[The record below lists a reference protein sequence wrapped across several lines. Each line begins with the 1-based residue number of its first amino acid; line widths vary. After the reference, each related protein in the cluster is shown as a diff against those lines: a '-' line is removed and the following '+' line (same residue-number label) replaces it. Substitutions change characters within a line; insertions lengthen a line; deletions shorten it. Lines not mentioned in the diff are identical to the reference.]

1 MFRQAASLCNKNLN
15 SGIER
20 DANRKK
26 SINMET
32 LKRMQTRNRKVI
44 RIICTMLSV
53 GLLPLAWTGCVS
65 TPTRES
71 FDELMDDSTL
81 TVKVKSAIYHDSRVP
96 LNEVSVETWKGEV
109 SLSGSCDNQD
119 QINAAVEDARKTE
132 GVTVV
137 HNNLISKAN

>member
-1 MFRQAASLCNKNLN
+1 
-15 SGIER
+15 
-20 DANRKK
+20 
-26 SINMET
+26 
-32 LKRMQTRNRKVI
+32 
-44 RIICTMLSV
+44 MLSV